1 MTWSLVQNAKK
12 SVKKILELIRELT
25 KVKVKLI
32 CINKLYHYILKIN
45 IWKLKFERQYHL
57 QQHQKYKNRAKLK
70 KMQSTQNN
78 MGLNC
83 VDPLICRLLKMNI
96 TTALCD
102 LKLLDPR
109 VGRPTMK
116 SYVGFWLRWGSGC
129 LESVGRPASLT
140 SLPNPHAL
148 QANWLIQSNPDFLFY
163 QVFFP

>member
-1 MTWSLVQNAKK
+1 MLLVWGNIQDRSEPELVQSAL
-12 SVKKILELIRELT
+12 KILRFSIFWQ
-25 KVKVKLI
+25 I
-32 CINKLYHYILKIN
+32 ILPGSWN
-45 IWKLKFERQYHL
+45 PSFDLGSNERVSCTDPEGETLKNGSIISVACWPL
-57 QQHQKYKNRAKLK
+57 
-70 KMQSTQNN
+70 NN